1 MKKHNRLITVL
12 MAALLVCLVLAG
24 CGAENVPA
32 VQETDTPVKVEK
44 DVTATNEQELRD
56 YLAADTQ
63 QVVHI
68 SGEMTIREGFVING
82 NKTLTGDA
90 KITMELAA
98 ELGQPML
105 FVSEGSSL
113 TVDGPVLDCNYN
125 ADGVRVAE
133 NAQLNF
139 LSGKI
144 LYAGAYGIQTYG
156 DVTIE
161 DISIEDCEYISIC
174 AQMGS
179 SVDMKGGSVLRSA
192 ANDIYVVTGASV
204 KIGGETLMEGALE
217 HGMINYGTLEISGG
231 KYGNVNNYLC
241 DNYGEL
247 SVAYAGGE
255 EDGKIEFYGCRN
267 SVFLVRKGSAA
278 NIADVYIHDT
288 SRQGISSLG
297 GDLAIENCSLEN
309 TGKHSIDIQG
319 GVASVTDVVI
329 TNSMGSGME
338 VINGAE
344 VTVTNYTVN
353 GCADIG
359 IASRGA
365 KVTAT
370 NVSITDAARYG
381 LTCGTNTKG
390 LMKVKDAVITNTG
403 AHSLYV
409 YDNARMELENV
420 AVSDGAAR
428 GLLVAKSASCVISG
442 ESSFRR
448 MAKGG
453 VQVDNGTLT
462 MNDVEISDN
471 DSKGSGAGLYV
482 ANGASVT
489 INNGSVHDNSSEV
502 RGGGV
507 CVSNAKLT
515 VQGCKIYNNTAVN
528 HGGGLYAQQ
537 GAIVTLHGG
546 TVHNNNSEN
555 YGNGIYILN
564 EETKVTISGYV
575 YLGHNDVKVDNAK
588 NYVTITRDGLSWHSE
603 TDPLYLTPNYNAP
616 EGTVVATCKSAAAA
630 KEILA
635 ASASGDGSYELA
647 QDGKNIVIKYAVADM
662 DMTGA
667 DTVEVSTFEQLK
679 NAIETA
685 DTKRNIVLKSD
696 ITFTERIRFPGGVTI
711 NITDDG
717 TQRTLRRADGFT
729 DSLLVTHY
737 GTGLYLT
744 GTADNMLVV
753 DGGGA
758 STDSTKLQ
766 SLVRASGSTEIRNV
780 VLKDNGSAAKEHDV
794 RGALVRQLYGDVK
807 IYDSVLTGGTA
818 YSGGALM
825 LDNAVGYVENCDF
838 SGNNSTIGGG
848 AIRVSAGCELD
859 IVNSRVADNHS
870 GSTGGGIV
878 ALGAGKVTA
887 TNTSFENNTAALYGG
902 AVSAQDAGT
911 QIKLIGTGGNAVIK
925 NNSSETAGAIYAVK
939 GSNVE
944 IEGYTLSGN
953 AATAGRAGAVS
964 ILDGSSATVFNS
976 IFDGNTASASAGAMS
991 VDGSVANLAG
1001 CTFTNNT
1008 AGDKGG
1014 AMVLS
1019 NHGQVTMNGNGTVSH
1034 NTASGTYGGGA
1045 VYVDETSVLRI
1056 AEHTLESNKAASGG
1070 AIYMAA
1076 GAKVE
1081 AENNLFVRNQATTG
1095 NGGAVYCAGAFVD
1108 SNSSY
1113 EENSAKR
1120 NGGAV
1125 IIMSGGNATMTGTD
1139 AAMKRNTAAV
1149 NNGGAVFVNG
1159 GGAATITGYALEN
1172 NSKGAVQVQAKASA
1186 NLKDVSLTGSGNGI
1200 YVNGNL
1206 SFDNLTGAHI
1216 HQTNAGAKI
1225 TVNGFETG
1233 NVIALTP
1240 QYTPNAVVLIK
1251 GEASDAEFAAACEKI
1266 TVAEGWYI
1274 ENGVLKQIPAVSVV
1288 VNGSTKYYET
1298 LEEAVAFANTRD
1310 AATEIRLSENIY
1322 LGATVTVAKNV
1333 TIVNAPGKSVTIT
1346 RGAELADDMFAV
1358 KGTLT
1363 IGSGITMDGAPGGNT
1378 DAAAVS
1384 GRIMTVY
1391 TGAALNLENNVIL
1404 KNAKTSAAGAA
1415 VDVQVSGQVSIN
1427 GAKFI
1432 NNQTNST
1439 GAAIRINAG
1448 ATVTCQNAEFNGN
1461 KSWRGSTYSNGGA
1474 IYVAGTFTDTNSSYI
1489 SNEGKNGAAIF
1500 LGAGTANVTLTGTNA
1515 KFQNNLSTGDK
1526 NSRGGAIF
1534 VNGGSV
1540 TVEGYTFE
1548 GNTST
1553 GTNANTGNGA
1563 IHIVTGNA
1571 MLKNCVFQ
1579 GTAAQNIYVQN
1590 NLVMENLTGA
1600 NIVLVKDKTVAVTG
1614 TTAGTNIQLTPFS
1627 YSEDK
1632 AVLTGTADFSGIKV
1646 ADGWYITG
1654 EGKLKQTTSI
1664 KIAVNGAT
1672 EYFKSLDAAV
1682 AFANG
1687 QSGAVEIQLLSG
1699 TTLNATCEITGN
1711 VTISGNATIT
1721 RDASLTGD
1729 MFVVNGSLTIGSGV
1743 TVDGG
1748 SVAVAGRSVTV
1759 NSGASFTLAAGAVL
1773 QNANSTNA
1781 GAAIHTSSANTYI
1794 YGTIRNNTVTGTT
1807 IGGAGLYVHDN
1818 AGATIS
1824 GAVFSGNQCV
1834 ASGSSAGAGAAIL
1847 VRPGAIVTCQNAR
1860 FENNTVPASKNGGAI
1875 YVAGTFN
1882 DTNSTYTGNVAKNGG
1897 AIFLGAST
1905 AKVTL
1910 TGTNENAKFEN
1921 NQAKGAT
1928 SSKGGALYNNGGTLT
1943 VDGYAFTGNTSQQSI
1958 TAPTDLKNAQ
1968 IWNASGTTTLTNI
1981 TMN

>member
-1 MKKHNRLITVL
+1 MKKYNKLITVL
-12 MAALLVCLVLAG
+12 MASLLLCMVLAG
-24 CGAENVPA
+24 CGAENAAGP
-32 VQETDTPVKVEK
+32 QETGAPVKVEK
-44 DVTATNEQELRD
+44 DVTATNEQELHQ
-56 YLAADTQ
+56 YLAAETE
-63 QVVHI
+63 QVIHI
-68 SGEMTIREGFVING
+68 SGEMTIREGFVVNG

-90 KITMELAA
+90 KITMELGA

-105 FVSEGSSL
+105 SVSEGSSL
-113 TVDGPVLDCNYN
+113 TMDGPVLDCNYN

-133 NAQLNF
+133 NARLNV

-179 SVDMKGGSVLRSA
+179 SVDMKGGTILRSA
-192 ANDIYVVTGASV
+192 SNDIYVVTGASA
-204 KIGGETLMEGALE
+204 KIGGEILMEGALE
-217 HGMINYGTLEISGG
+217 HGMINYGTLEITGG

-247 SVAYAGGE
+247 NVAYAGAE

-267 SVFLVRKGSAA
+267 SVFIIRKNSTA

-297 GDLAIENCSLEN
+297 GDLVIENSSLEN

-338 VINGAE
+338 VINGSD
-344 VTVTNYTVN
+344 VTVTNFTVN

-370 NVSITDAARYG
+370 NITIKDTARYG
-381 LTCGTNTKG
+381 LTCGTNNKG

-420 AVSDGAAR
+420 TVSDGAAR

-442 ESSFRR
+442 DSSFKR
-448 MAKGG
+448 MDKGG
-453 VQVDNGTLT
+453 IKVDKGTLT
-462 MNDVEISDN
+462 MTNVEISDN
-471 DSKGSGAGLYV
+471 ETKDSGAGLYV
-482 ANGASVT
+482 NNGSVVK
-489 INNGSVHDNSSEV
+489 INNGSIHDNSSEN

-515 VQGCKIYNNTAVN
+515 VDGCKIYNNTAEN

-546 TVHNNNSEN
+546 TIHNNQTEK

-564 EETKVTISGYV
+564 ENTDVTISGYV
-575 YLGHNDVKVDNAK
+575 YLGRNDVKVDNA
-588 NYVTITRDGLSWHSE
+588 NNHVTITRDGLSWHSE

-616 EGTVVATCKSAAAA
+616 NGSVIATCKSAAAA

-635 ASASGDGSYELA
+635 ASASGDGSYELV

-667 DTVEVSTFEQLK
+667 DTVEVSSFAQLK
-679 NAIETA
+679 KAIETA

-696 ITFTERIRFPGGVTI
+696 IVFTERIRFPGGVTV

-717 TQRTLRRADGFT
+717 TQRTLSRAAGFT
-729 DSLLVTHY
+729 DSLLVTSY

-744 GTADNMLVV
+744 GTAENMLVV

-758 STDSTKLQ
+758 STDGTKLQ
-766 SLVRASGSTEIRNV
+766 SLIRASGSTEIRNV
-780 VLKDNGSAAKEHDV
+780 VLKDNGSAEKENDV

-825 LDNAVGYVENCDF
+825 LDNAVGYVENCDIT
-838 SGNNSTIGGG
+838 GNNSTIGGG
-848 AIRVSAGCELD
+848 AIRVSAGCELN
-859 IVNSRVADNHS
+859 IVDSRVADNDS

-878 ALGAGKVTA
+878 ALGGGKVTA

-911 QIKLIGTGGNAVIK
+911 QIKLIGTDSNAVIK

-939 GSNVE
+939 GSAVE
-944 IEGYTLSGN
+944 IQGYTLSGN

-964 ILDGSSATVFNS
+964 ILDGSSAAVSNS
-976 IFDGNTASASAGAMS
+976 TFDGNTASASAGALS
-991 VDGSVANLAG
+991 VDGSTATLEG
-1001 CTFTNNT
+1001 CTFTNNS

-1019 NHGQVTMNGNGTVSH
+1019 NNGQVTMNGNGTVSY

-1045 VYVDETSVLRI
+1045 VYVDETSALKI
-1056 AEHTLESNKAASGG
+1056 ADYTLESNKGASGG
-1070 AIYMAA
+1070 AVYMAA

-1095 NGGAVYCAGAFVD
+1095 NGGAVYCAGTFAD
-1108 SNSSY
+1108 TNSSY

-1125 IIMSGGNATMTGTD
+1125 IVMSGGNATMTGTD
-1139 AAMKRNTAAV
+1139 AAMKGNTAAV

-1159 GGAATITGYALEN
+1159 GGAAAITGYTLDS
-1172 NSKGAVQVQAKASA
+1172 NSKGGVQVQAKASA
-1186 NLKDVSLTGSGNGI
+1186 ALNDVTFAGSGNGI

-1225 TVNGFETG
+1225 TVNGFESG
-1233 NVIALTP
+1233 NDIDLTP
-1240 QYTPNAVVLIK
+1240 MYSNNATVLLQ
-1251 GEASDAEFAAACEKI
+1251 GTASDAEFQTACENI
-1266 TVAEGWYI
+1266 SVGEGWYI
-1274 ENGVLKQIPAVSVV
+1274 ENGVLKQIPAVSVT
-1288 VNGSTKYYET
+1288 VNGSTKYFEM
-1298 LEEAVAFANTRD
+1298 LEDAVAFANAQD
-1310 AATEIRLSENIY
+1310 SAAEIRISDDIY
-1322 LGATVTVAKNV
+1322 VTAGIVVDKTVTIRNADGKSVSVIRGAEYTSDLFTVNGNLTIDGIAVDGTSAKAVDGRTVTVNSNGRLTLKNNAV
-1333 TIVNAPGKSVTIT
+1333 LKNALSNAPG
-1346 RGAELADDMFAV
+1346 
-1358 KGTLT
+1358 
-1363 IGSGITMDGAPGGNT
+1363 
-1378 DAAAVS
+1378 
-1384 GRIMTVY
+1384 
-1391 TGAALNLENNVIL
+1391 AAL
-1404 KNAKTSAAGAA
+1404 
-1415 VDVQVSGQVSIN
+1415 DVQASAVVTLQN
-1427 GAKFI
+1427 AKFI
-1432 NNQTNST
+1432 NNQTKGT

-1448 ATVTCQNAEFNGN
+1448 ATVESQNTEFNGN
-1461 KSWRGSTYSNGGA
+1461 KSWMGSTYSNGGA
-1474 IYVAGTFTDTNSSYI
+1474 IWVGGKFTDMNSKYI
-1489 SNEGKNGAAIF
+1489 GNEGKNGAAIF
-1500 LGAGTANVTLTGTNA
+1500 LGAGTADVTLSGA
-1515 KFQNNLSTGDK
+1515 DGIFQNNQATGAK
-1526 NSRGGAIF
+1526 NARGGAIF
-1534 VNGGSV
+1534 TNGGSI
-1540 TVEGYTFE
+1540 TVDGYTFD

-1553 GTNANTGNGA
+1553 GTDANTGNGA
-1563 IHIVTGNA
+1563 IHIASGNA
-1571 MLKNCVFQ
+1571 TLKNCVFQ
-1579 GTAAQNIYVQN
+1579 GDAAQKIYVQN
-1590 NLVMENLTGA
+1590 NLTIENLTGA
-1600 NIVLVKDKTVAVTG
+1600 NIAVTKDKTVAVAG
-1614 TTAGTNIQLTPFS
+1614 TTAGANIQLTPFA
-1627 YSEDK
+1627 YTEDK
-1632 AVLTGTADFSGIKV
+1632 TVLSGSADFSGVKV
-1646 ADGWYITG
+1646 ADGWYITAD
-1654 EGKLKQTTSI
+1654 GKLKQTTSI
-1664 KIAVNGAT
+1664 KVNVNGAT

-1682 AFANG
+1682 GFANG

-1699 TTLNATCEITGN
+1699 TVLSATCEITGN
-1711 VTISGNATIT
+1711 VTVSGNAVIT
-1721 RDASLTGD
+1721 RDSAMTGD

-1759 NSGASFTLAAGAVL
+1759 NSGATFTLASGATL

-1781 GAAIHTSSANTYI
+1781 GAAIYTASTNTYV
-1794 YGTIRNNTVTGTT
+1794 YGTVCNNIVTGTT

-1818 AGATIS
+1818 AGATII

-1834 ASGSSAGAGAAIL
+1834 ASGSNAGAGAAIL
-1847 VRPGAIVTCQNAR
+1847 VRPGAIVSCENAA
-1860 FENNTVPASKNGGAI
+1860 FVNNTVPASKNGGAI

-1897 AIFLGAST
+1897 AIFLGAKT
-1905 AKVTL
+1905 TNVTL
-1910 TGTNENAKFEN
+1910 TGTNENARFEN
-1921 NQAKGAT
+1921 NQAKGAS
-1928 SSKGGALYNNGGTLT
+1928 SSKGGALYNNGGTLN
-1943 VDGYAFTGNTSQQSI
+1943 VDGYSFTGNTSQQSI
-1958 TAPTDLKNAQ
+1958 AAPTELKNAQ
-1968 IWNASGTTTLTNI
+1968 IWNASGTTTLANV